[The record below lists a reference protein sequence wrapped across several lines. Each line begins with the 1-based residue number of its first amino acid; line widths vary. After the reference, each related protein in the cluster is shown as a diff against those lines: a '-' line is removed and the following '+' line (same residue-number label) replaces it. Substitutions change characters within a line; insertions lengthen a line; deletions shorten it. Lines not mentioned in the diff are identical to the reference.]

1 MKNNEFRNADF
12 FNDEEK
18 MRDFKVLSKEEFL
31 KSYSYLTEEEYDN
44 TYNKYYAMTNSFHWV
59 SIEEGL
65 PEEDKNVL
73 LTFLAYPDYN
83 KPTVDSEFAYLHN
96 GEWYWSEED
105 ENGCGQKIKVPILA
119 WMAIEPYKK
128 EKNNNKNNNKRTNS
142 EEEKEMKK
150 MQILLNEDVKAKLD
164 EISWSVYED
173 EKDIDF
179 STCSAFGGDIDI
191 VIDKG
196 KNLINLAHNIYE
208 YWDNYDVSYETSL
221 WIGEDGHGK
230 NGAPY
235 DLKDIYED
243 MEGVKNM
250 IQDLYN
256 VINEEAKI
264 EKEKKQISR
273 YTLKDKIRELFNTLN
288 SCKQRLTELKEEV
301 GDPIGTSNMV
311 TKDEHL
317 IYDIETHLE
326 NLEEYAEMSEEYSE
340 FLENLR
346 HISATQLKR
355 IVDNYEVL
363 VNHYKEY
370 FPWRNGV
377 TTVEDFKEDL
387 KPLSTFVD
395 KITTDKRC
403 PKCGELLLKSDLSQ
417 YNYVC
422 PLCDENFYDC
432 EVK

>member
-12 FNDEEK
+12 LNDEEK
-18 MRDFKVLSKEEFL
+18 MKDFKVLSKEEFL

-44 TYNKYYAMTNSFHWV
+44 TYNKYYTMTNTFHWV
-59 SIEEGL
+59 PIEEGL

-73 LTFLAYPDYN
+73 
-83 KPTVDSEFAYLHN
+83 
-96 GEWYWSEED
+96 
-105 ENGCGQKIKVPILA
+105 
-119 WMAIEPYKK
+119 
-128 EKNNNKNNNKRTNS
+128 
-142 EEEKEMKK
+142 
-150 MQILLNEDVKAKLD
+150 
-164 EISWSVYED
+164 
-173 EKDIDF
+173 F
-179 STCSAFGGDIDI
+179 S
-191 VIDKG
+191 
-196 KNLINLAHNIYE
+196 
-208 YWDNYDVSYETSL
+208 SYT
-221 WIGEDGHGK
+221 I
-230 NGAPY
+230 
-235 DLKDIYED
+235 
-243 MEGVKNM
+243 
-250 IQDLYN
+250 
-256 VINEEAKI
+256 
-264 EKEKKQISR
+264 
-273 YTLKDKIRELFNTLN
+273 KDKIRELFGTLN
-288 SCKQRLTELKEEV
+288 NCKQRLTELKEEV

-311 TKDEHL
+311 TEDDHL

-340 FLENLR
+340 FLESLN

-395 KITTDKRC
+395 KITTNKRC
-403 PKCGELLLKSDLSQ
+403 PKCGELLLKSDLPQ

-422 PLCDENFYDC
+422 PLCDENFYGC

>member
-1 MKNNEFRNADF
+1 MKKYEFRNSNF
-12 FNDEEK
+12 LNDKEK

-44 TYNKYYAMTNSFHWV
+44 TYNKYYATKNTFHWV
-59 SIEEGL
+59 PIEEGL

-73 LTFLAYPDYN
+73 LTYLAYPDYQ
-83 KPTVDSEFAYLHN
+83 KPSVDSEFAYLHN

-105 ENGCGQKIKVPILA
+105 ENECRQKIKVPILA
-119 WMAIEPYKK
+119 WMTIEPYKE
-128 EKNNNKNNNKRTNS
+128 EKNNKNKT
-142 EEEKEMKK
+142 EEEKEMK
-150 MQILLNEDVKAKLD
+150 ILLKEDLKAKLE
-164 EISWSVYED
+164 EIGWSAYED

-196 KNLINLAHNIYE
+196 KNLIDLAHNIYE
-208 YWDNYDVSYETSL
+208 YWDNYDVSYEASL

-250 IQDLYN
+250 INNLYN
-256 VINEEAKI
+256 VINEEVKI
-264 EKEKKQISR
+264 EKAKEQISP
-273 YTLKDKIRELFNTLN
+273 YTKDKIRELFDTLK

-311 TKDEHL
+311 TKDDHL

-326 NLEEYAEMSEEYSE
+326 NLEKYAEMSEEYSE
-340 FLENLR
+340 FLENFN
-346 HISATQLKR
+346 HVSASQLKQ

-363 VNHYKEY
+363 VNHYVEH
-370 FPWRNGV
+370 FPWRNGA
-377 TTVEDFKEDL
+377 TTAKEFREDL
-387 KPLSTFVD
+387 KPLSTFVNR
-395 KITTDKRC
+395 ITTDKHC
-403 PKCGELLLKSDLSQ
+403 PKCGELLLKSNLPQ

-422 PLCDENFYDC
+422 PLCEENFYDC

>member
-1 MKNNEFRNADF
+1 MKNADF

-44 TYNKYYAMTNSFHWV
+44 TYNKYYATKNIFHWV
-59 SIEEGL
+59 PIEEGL

-73 LTFLAYPDYN
+73 LTYLAYPDYQ
-83 KPTVDSEFAYLHN
+83 KPSVDSEFAYLHN

-105 ENGCGQKIKVPILA
+105 ENGCRQKIKVPILA
-119 WMAIEPYKK
+119 WMAIEPYK
-128 EKNNNKNNNKRTNS
+128 EEENNKNKT
-142 EEEKEMKK
+142 EEGKEMK
-150 MQILLNEDVKAKLD
+150 ILLKEDLKAKLE
-164 EISWSVYED
+164 EIGWSAYED

-196 KNLINLAHNIYE
+196 KNLIDLAHNIYE

-250 IQDLYN
+250 INNLYN

-264 EKEKKQISR
+264 EKEKKQISH
-273 YTLKDKIRELFNTLN
+273 YTIKDKIRELFGTLN
-288 SCKQRLTELKEEV
+288 NCKQRLTELKEEV
-301 GDPIGTSNMV
+301 DDPIGTSDICTDDDN
-311 TKDEHL
+311 L
-317 IYDIETHLE
+317 IYNIENHLE
-326 NLEEYAEMSEEYSE
+326 ELENYAEMSEEHSI
-340 FLENLR
+340 FLENLSR
-346 HISATQLKR
+346 ISASQLKQ

-363 VNHYKEY
+363 VNHYVKH
-370 FPWRNGV
+370 FPWRNGA
-377 TTVEDFKEDL
+377 TTVKEFREDL

-395 KITTDKRC
+395 RITTDKHC
-403 PKCGELLLKSDLSQ
+403 PKCGELLLKSDLPQ

-422 PLCDENFYDC
+422 PLCEEKFYDC